1 MKLNSL
7 LKNMPDCLIVE
18 EENVCLFSVS
28 YFFEVLPRIAAKIGI
43 TLELT
48 MVAAVFSLCIGVIL
62 AIIGYYKIKILYPIS
77 RLYLSIMRGTPL
89 VAQLYFFYYGLA
101 RVSELVLHMQPT
113 TAVAFVL
120 SLNMGAFMSES
131 IRGALLSVDEGQ
143 KEAAAMLGMTGFQAV
158 SRIVLPQAVRVAL
171 PALSNDFINLLKASS
186 LAFMVGVRDI
196 MGQAKSEGA
205 LSFRYFE
212 IYLAVMLIYWIIVMV
227 LIALSRRLDAH
238 LAARY

>member
-1 MKLNSL
+1 M
-7 LKNMPDCLIVE
+7 
-18 EENVCLFSVS
+18 FSFS
-28 YFFEVLPRIAAKIGI
+28 YFLAVLPKIAAKLGI

-48 MVAAVFSLCIGVIL
+48 LIAAFFSLCIGIIL
-62 AIIGYYKIKILYPIS
+62 AVVGYYKIKVLYPIS

-101 RVSELVLHMQPT
+101 RVSEIVLHMQPL

-131 IRGALLSVDEGQ
+131 IRGALISVDEGQ
-143 KEAAAMLGMTGFQAV
+143 KEAAAMLGMTGFQTI
-158 SRIVLPQAVRVAL
+158 SRIVMPQAVRVAL

-212 IYLAVMLIYWIIVMV
+212 IYLAVMLIYWVIVMV
-227 LIALSRRLDAH
+227 LTTLSHHLDGK
-238 LAARY
+238 LAVKY